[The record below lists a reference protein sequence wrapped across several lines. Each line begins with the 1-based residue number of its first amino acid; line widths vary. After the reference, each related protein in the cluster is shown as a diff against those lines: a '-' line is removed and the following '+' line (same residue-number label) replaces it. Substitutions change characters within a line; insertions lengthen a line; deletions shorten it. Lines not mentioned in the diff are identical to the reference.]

1 MAKDIGADS
10 TEAFADIRMTSDN
23 GFILGIMS
31 YSGISGYKTEASK
44 GDRDYWIVKLNE
56 SGKFEWDK
64 TLGGDSLDQTQ
75 SIVQAKD
82 GGYVTVGW
90 SQSNMSGDKTV
101 KVEGKIFGLLNSNC
115 ALKISASIP
124 QFVRV
129 IPYNFLHQVELIIR
143 GLDQLVLSP
152 MNKTHLF

>member
-90 SQSNMSGDKTV
+90 SQSNMSGDKTEN
-101 KVEGKIFGLLNSNC
+101 KSGRQDFGLLNSNC
-115 ALKISASIP
+115 ALKISRQPAIP
-124 QFVRV
+124 
-129 IPYNFLHQVELIIR
+129 N
-143 GLDQLVLSP
+143 LSG
-152 MNKTHLF
+152 

>member
-90 SQSNMSGDKTV
+90 SQSNMSGDKKKI
-101 KVEGKIFGLLNSNC
+101 KVEGKIWVVKPNC
-115 ALKISASIP
+115 AQNLCSQ
-124 QFVRV
+124 QF
-129 IPYNFLHQVELIIR
+129 PN
-143 GLDQLVLSP
+143 LSG
-152 MNKTHLF
+152 

>member
-1 MAKDIGADS
+1 MALFLAS
-10 TEAFADIRMTSDN
+10 CPTR
-23 GFILGIMS
+23 
-31 YSGISGYKTEASK
+31 ISGYKTEASK

-90 SQSNMSGDKTV
+90 SQSNMSGDKTENKSGRQDFWVV
-101 KVEGKIFGLLNSNC
+101 KLQLCSQNLGSQ
-115 ALKISASIP
+115 
-124 QFVRV
+124 QF
-129 IPYNFLHQVELIIR
+129 PN
-143 GLDQLVLSP
+143 LSG
-152 MNKTHLF
+152 

>member
-1 MAKDIGADS
+1 MGQ
-10 TEAFADIRMTSDN
+10 N
-23 GFILGIMS
+23 
-31 YSGISGYKTEASK
+31 
-44 GDRDYWIVKLNE
+44 
-56 SGKFEWDK
+56 
-64 TLGGDSLDQTQ
+64 GGDSLDQTQ

-90 SQSNMSGDKTV
+90 SQSNMSGDKTENK
-101 KVEGKIFGLLNSNC
+101 KVEGKIFVVKLQLCSQNLSAASNSN
-115 ALKISASIP
+115 LSG
-124 QFVRV
+124 

>member
-1 MAKDIGADS
+1 MALFLAS
-10 TEAFADIRMTSDN
+10 CPT
-23 GFILGIMS
+23 
-31 YSGISGYKTEASK
+31 GISGYKTEASK

-90 SQSNMSGDKTV
+90 SQSNMSGDKTEN
-101 KVEGKIFGLLNSNC
+101 KSGRQDFGLLNPIVLSKSLGSQQFPIC
-115 ALKISASIP
+115 QGDTIQLSASGGTNYSWTNW
-124 QFVRV
+124 F
-129 IPYNFLHQVELIIR
+129 YLL
-143 GLDQLVLSP
+143 
-152 MNKTHLF
+152 

>member
-1 MAKDIGADS
+1 MALFLAS
-10 TEAFADIRMTSDN
+10 CPTR
-23 GFILGIMS
+23 
-31 YSGISGYKTEASK
+31 ISGYKTEASK

-90 SQSNMSGDKTV
+90 SQSNMSGDKTEN
-101 KVEGKIFGLLNSNC
+101 KSGSKIFGLLNSN
-115 ALKISASIP
+115 
-124 QFVRV
+124 
-129 IPYNFLHQVELIIR
+129 
-143 GLDQLVLSP
+143 VLSKSLGSQQFP
-152 MNKTHLF
+152 NLSG

>member
-31 YSGISGYKTEASK
+31 YWNFRIQNRSFK
-44 GDRDYWIVKLNE
+44 DRDYWIVKLNE

-90 SQSNMSGDKTV
+90 SQSN
-101 KVEGKIFGLLNSNC
+101 
-115 ALKISASIP
+115 
-124 QFVRV
+124 VR
-129 IPYNFLHQVELIIR
+129 R
-143 GLDQLVLSP
+143 
-152 MNKTHLF
+152 

>member
-1 MAKDIGADS
+1 
-10 TEAFADIRMTSDN
+10 MTSDN

-75 SIVQAKD
+75 SSPKMEVMLPLAGHSRICQEIKQKKWKQDFWVKLQLC
-82 GGYVTVGW
+82 
-90 SQSNMSGDKTV
+90 SQ
-101 KVEGKIFGLLNSNC
+101 
-115 ALKISASIP
+115 ISRQP
-124 QFVRV
+124 V
-129 IPYNFLHQVELIIR
+129 IPN
-143 GLDQLVLSP
+143 LSG
-152 MNKTHLF
+152 